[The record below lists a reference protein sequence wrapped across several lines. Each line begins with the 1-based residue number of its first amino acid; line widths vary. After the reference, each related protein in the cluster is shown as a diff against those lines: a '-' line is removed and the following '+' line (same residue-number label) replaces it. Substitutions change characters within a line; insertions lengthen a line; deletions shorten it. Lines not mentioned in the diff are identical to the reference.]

1 MKKVFVTIGLTTILI
16 FLLIGLDI
24 QNDKENILIVKKTS
38 QAFDDWECGYSGYR
52 CTKTKFKVFK
62 NERYNVERIRYGKDF
77 MAIQVKSK
85 NDIFG
90 WVILDGNHKVVS
102 KE

>member
-1 MKKVFVTIGLTTILI
+1 MKKVIIAIGLTAILI
-16 FLLIGLDI
+16 FGLIWLDI
-24 QNDKENILIVKKTS
+24 QNDKENILIVTKTS
-38 QAFDDWECGYSGYR
+38 QAFDDWECGYK
-52 CTKTKFKVFK
+52 CTEMKFQVFE

-90 WVILDGNHKVVS
+90 WVILDGNYKVVS